1 VLHPD
6 LGSMCYQYTI
16 YLYVRVLDLSLY
28 RNWHC
33 VGKYDMSILN
43 VMVSDKVENQIHSF
57 RVMLIQRYIYE
68 YVPVTTCVIDSAGKM
83 LKILTKNS

>member
-1 VLHPD
+1 MLHPD